1 MKKDYVIGL
10 DIGTNSVGWAVMTED
25 YQLVKKNAYLWKHWK
40 KKIKKNFWG
49 VRLFEEG
56 HTAEDRRLKRTARRR
71 ISRRRNRLRYLQAFW
86 RSDDRFDENFL
97 LVYKR
102 VFSAW
107 R

>member
-25 YQLVKKNAYLWKHWK
+25 YQLVKKKCLFMETLK

-56 HTAEDRRLKRTARRR
+56 HTAEDRRLKEQHDEELVVDGIVYATYKLFEEAMTA
-71 ISRRRNRLRYLQAFW
+71 L
-86 RSDDRFDENFL
+86 DENFL

-102 VFSAW
+102 VFSA
-107 R
+107 